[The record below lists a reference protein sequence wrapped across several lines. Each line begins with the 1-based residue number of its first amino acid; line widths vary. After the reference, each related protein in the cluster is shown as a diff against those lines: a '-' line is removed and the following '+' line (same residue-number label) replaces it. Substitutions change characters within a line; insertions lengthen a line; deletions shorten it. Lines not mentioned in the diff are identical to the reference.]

1 MTLFWLPH
9 ALRSRSPQKAYA
21 FGVSIWT
28 GCGERQNHEFMDQA
42 DGKGL
47 VQRTRVYRSVAEKRR
62 IVELTLLPGASVSR
76 VAQAE
81 GVNAHQVFDWRRAY
95 GKGRLGAKEPRS
107 CALLPVVLSTPE
119 AGVGCGAGTNLLTA
133 GASDAPSSVAPSS
146 SSTGSI
152 HIEFPGRAAI
162 WVESGADVSLL
173 RSILEILRP

>member
-1 MTLFWLPH
+1 
-9 ALRSRSPQKAYA
+9 
-21 FGVSIWT
+21 
-28 GCGERQNHEFMDQA
+28 MDQA
-42 DGKGL
+42 DGKGP
-47 VQRTRVYRSVAEKRR
+47 VRRTRVYRSVAEKRR

-95 GKGRLGAKEPRS
+95 RKGRLGAKEQRS
-107 CALLPVVLSTPE
+107 SALLPVVLSTPE
-119 AGVGCGAGTNLLTA
+119 TGVGCGAGTNLLAA
-133 GASDAPSSVAPSS
+133 GTGNAPSSVASAS